1 MDQRSTK
8 NRGTGHQNVYHYI
21 TYKKDWGSGL
31 FGINFSDL
39 SVAEGEKLATSL
51 HSFYA
56 TTQSKYAVYKVI
68 LVFSCRN
75 ERRKYL
81 KARYWFDCQCMACT
95 QNWPTLSNLPKSPE
109 ANGMDVI
116 ESFMKLSDV
125 KSAIEALVKMLSDF
139 YNSNDDDGRSKETF
153 IPSEAMVRA
162 EDKLRTCITNYD
174 NLVFGTLMN
183 K

>member
-1 MDQRSTK
+1 M
-8 NRGTGHQNVYHYI
+8 
-21 TYKKDWGSGL
+21 
-31 FGINFSDL
+31 
-39 SVAEGEKLATSL
+39 
-51 HSFYA
+51 
-56 TTQSKYAVYKVI
+56 YKVI

-81 KARYWFDCQCMACT
+81 KARYWFDCQCLACI

-125 KSAIEALVKMLSDF
+125 KSAIEALVKMLSEF
-139 YNSNDDDGRSKETF
+139 YNSNDEDEEGRRSKETF

>member
-21 TYKKDWGSGL
+21 TYKKDSGVRGFL
-31 FGINFSDL
+31 ALTDL
-39 SVAEGEKLATSL
+39 SVAEEEKLATSL
-51 HSFYA
+51 QSFYA

>member
-1 MDQRSTK
+1 M
-8 NRGTGHQNVYHYI
+8 
-21 TYKKDWGSGL
+21 
-31 FGINFSDL
+31 
-39 SVAEGEKLATSL
+39 
-51 HSFYA
+51 
-56 TTQSKYAVYKVI
+56 
-68 LVFSCRN
+68 
-75 ERRKYL
+75 
-81 KARYWFDCQCMACT
+81 
-95 QNWPTLSNLPKSPE
+95 SNLPKSPE

-125 KSAIEALVKMLSDF
+125 KSAIEALVKMLSEF
-139 YNSNDDDGRSKETF
+139 YNSNDEDEEGRRSKETF